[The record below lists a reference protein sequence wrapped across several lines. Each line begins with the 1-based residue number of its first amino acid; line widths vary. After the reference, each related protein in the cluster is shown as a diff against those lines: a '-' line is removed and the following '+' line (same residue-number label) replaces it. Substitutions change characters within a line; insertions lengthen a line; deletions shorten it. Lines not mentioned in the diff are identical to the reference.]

1 MYFMFV
7 WSDDV
12 VDWPF
17 LLLLVEFFAFLC
29 NSTTCVT
36 ITAARH
42 SSVSNAAQW
51 EQEYNPSGNSAGYNP
66 TGAAMGFNFNDCKTV
81 STNKTTERD
90 SMTTGYGKDSG
101 GASWKPNAAT
111 LATLHEQQQ
120 KLQSCQSGYIQ
131 QAMNKYSNMPVTK
144 KVLEQGGAN
153 GMYVTSKEGIL
164 GQVRLLLIFFFSSRY
179 FGAKK
184 SDTFSYDFHTTFIS
198 LHLSSYPFIF
208 SLSALA
214 VH

>member
-1 MYFMFV
+1 
-7 WSDDV
+7 
-12 VDWPF
+12 
-17 LLLLVEFFAFLC
+17 
-29 NSTTCVT
+29 
-36 ITAARH
+36 
-42 SSVSNAAQW
+42 
-51 EQEYNPSGNSAGYNP
+51 
-66 TGAAMGFNFNDCKTV
+66 MGFNFNDCKTV

-153 GMYVTSKEGIL
+153 GMYATKEGIL
-164 GQVRLLLIFFFSSRY
+164 GQVRLLLIFYFFSSRY

-184 SDTFSYDFHTTFIS
+184 SDTFSYDFHTTFIRLS
-198 LHLSSYPFIF
+198 SLFICLHLSSSVFICLHLSSYPFIF